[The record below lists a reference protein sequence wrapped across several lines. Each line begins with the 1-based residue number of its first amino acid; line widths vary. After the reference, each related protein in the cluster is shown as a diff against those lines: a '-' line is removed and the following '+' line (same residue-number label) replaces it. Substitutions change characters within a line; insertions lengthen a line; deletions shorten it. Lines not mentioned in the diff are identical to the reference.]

1 LPGAVVAV
9 TENCVT
15 AFRAK
20 VAVTEEFASSVTE
33 QLAGPVQ
40 LTLPVP
46 LLQPVK
52 VEPALDTP

>member
-1 LPGAVVAV
+1 VAVVAV
-9 TENCVT
+9 TENCVA

-20 VAVTEEFASSVTE
+20 VAVTVESACSVTE

-40 LTLPVP
+40 LIRLPVP

-52 VEPALDTP
+52 VEPVLETP